1 MDLRRAFA
9 RFLHDECGQDLI
21 EYVLLT
27 AALGLASLA
36 TWPLIEASI
45 ATAYQNLDTQTQGLW
60 EPPAPG
66 GGS

>member
-1 MDLRRAFA
+1 VRPLISR
-9 RFLHDECGQDLI
+9 LLCDESGQDLI

-27 AALGLASLA
+27 ATLGLAGIA

-45 ATAYQNLDTQTQGLW
+45 FQTYTTLDNDTQNLW
-60 EPPAPG
+60 IPPAPSG